1 MLWEYIYGTVRFY
14 RGMKQY
20 ETGRVKHTGFIPV
33 SYPCFIL
40 LFHTHLFLYSNTPV
54 SYSCFIP
61 PGPVKFDGSSG
72 SVFCLCV
79 VFSPTLPRVMDFFDG
94 VPESHEPAGAAAVP
108 EPDPPVAQDA
118 RGS

>member
-1 MLWEYIYGTVRFY
+1 
-14 RGMKQY
+14 MKQY

-33 SYPCFIL
+33 SYSCFIL
-40 LFHTHLFLYSNTPV
+40 LFHTLFLFYSSTPV
-54 SYSCFIP
+54 SHSCFIP

-79 VFSPTLPRVMDFFDG
+79 VFSPTLPRVIDFFDG
-94 VPESHEPAGAAAVP
+94 VPESHEPAVAAAVP

>member
-1 MLWEYIYGTVRFY
+1 
-14 RGMKQY
+14 MKQY
-20 ETGRVKHTGFIPV
+20 ETRHVFHTGFIP
-33 SYPCFIL
+33 CFIQVS
-40 LFHTHLFLYSNTPV
+40 FSCFIPTFYCYSNTPV

-72 SVFCLCV
+72 SFFCFCV
-79 VFSPTLPRVMDFFDG
+79 VFSPTLPRVMDFFDA